1 MKLIRLIILFMI
13 TQAIQN
19 SFLLTEE
26 DKQNLIKS
34 IENKSE
40 TFINKLLEIIKNE
53 KVFLLQ
59 LLKTFKNKNVDI
71 WMIKQEIMAENMK
84 RIRQLKEDEN
94 DDFDFDWLI
103 DKIY

>member
-1 MKLIRLIILFMI
+1 MI
-13 TQAIQN
+13 TQTIQN

-84 RIRQLKEDEN
+84 RIRQLEEDEK

-103 DKIY
+103 DKI

>member
-1 MKLIRLIILFMI
+1 MI
-13 TQAIQN
+13 TKAIQN

-71 WMIKQEIMAENMK
+71 WMIKQEMMAENMK
-84 RIRQLKEDEN
+84 RIRQIEEDEK

>member
-1 MKLIRLIILFMI
+1 MI
-13 TQAIQN
+13 TKAIQN

-59 LLKTFKNKNVDI
+59 LLKTFKNKNINI
-71 WMIKQEIMAENMK
+71 WMIKQEMMAENMK
-84 RIRQLKEDEN
+84 RIRQLEEDEK
-94 DDFDFDWLI
+94 DDFDLDWLI
-103 DKIY
+103 NKIY